1 MKECVRSDKINYRQF
16 NIFQLNIKN
25 LFSFRKKNRK
35 MSNSSSRNSKNRH
48 RRSRS
53 DPTTSVLGGCVPIRC
68 DIDARMTC
76 SQTNKP
82 DPNGFCK

>member
-1 MKECVRSDKINYRQF
+1 
-16 NIFQLNIKN
+16 
-25 LFSFRKKNRK
+25 
-35 MSNSSSRNSKNRH
+35 MSNSASRSSKNRH

-53 DPTTSVLGGCVPIRC
+53 DPTTSVLGSCVPIRC

-82 DPNGFCK
+82 DPNGFCKLNSLTLSFLSVIFFG